1 MRDRRDPT
9 AGRPALPAIGAGAA
23 LPLPVLVLAAGGLLD
38 HPTAWMALFL
48 AATVGAVGAWYVWWL
63 RRRHTDLSSDLR
75 KTAAERRRAENALRE
90 AEVFYH
96 SLVESLPQ
104 SILRKDAAGR
114 FTFVNHRFCAE
125 LGRAFDEII
134 GKTDFDFFPAELA
147 EKYRGDDQWVM
158 QTGTI
163 LDVVE
168 KHVTPT
174 GEVLYVQT
182 MKSPLRGPD
191 GQVIGLQ
198 GIFWDVTERQRA
210 EERLHAQNVALQELA
225 RSEHQAHQAL
235 KAAQSR
241 LVQSEKLVSLGQMVA
256 GVAHEIN
263 NPLAFVGNN
272 VAVLERDLREL
283 AMVVALYRQSD
294 DLIEERRPELLG
306 RIREACDDL
315 DLVYTLDNLPRILER
330 SREGLR
336 RIQQIV
342 KDLRVFARIDEGELN
357 DVDLNEGV
365 ESSVTIIRG
374 HAKKHG
380 VALELEL
387 SPLPV
392 VRCYAAKINQVI
404 LNLLSNAIDACGAG
418 GQGTVTIRTRPEPGG
433 GVAIAVA
440 DTGCGIPADI
450 RERIF
455 DPFFTTKPVG
465 QGTGLGLSI
474 SYGIIQDH
482 GGTITVESNP
492 GRGSTFTL
500 HLPPVPAVS
509 TTARP
514 PGPGSEPEPEPE
526 PEPAARA
533 DAAPPS

>member
-1 MRDRRDPT
+1 M
-9 AGRPALPAIGAGAA
+9 GVVA
-23 LPLPVLVLAAGGLLD
+23 LPLAAGAFD
-38 HPTAWMALFL
+38 HPLVWMILFL
-48 AATVGAVGAWYVWWL
+48 AVSAGIVGLWYVLWL
-63 RRRHTDLSSDLR
+63 RRRHTDLSSTLR
-75 KTAAERRRAENALRE
+75 QTTAERRQAETALRE
-90 AEVFYH
+90 AEVFYS

-104 SILRKDAAGR
+104 SILRKDIEGR
-114 FTFVNHRFCAE
+114 FTFVNQRFCAE
-125 LGRAFDEII
+125 LNRAFEEII

-158 QTGTI
+158 QTGTT

-174 GEVLYVQT
+174 GSTLYVQT
-182 MKSPLRGPD
+182 MKTPLHGPD
-191 GQVIGLQ
+191 GKVIGLQ
-198 GIFWDVTERQRA
+198 GIFWDVTERQCA

-283 AMVVALYRQSD
+283 GMVVALYRQAD
-294 DLIEERRPELLG
+294 DVIADHRPELIE
-306 RIREACDDL
+306 RIRVASEDL

-342 KDLRVFARIDEGELN
+342 KDLRVFARIDEGDLN

-374 HAKKHG
+374 HAKKQG
-380 VALELEL
+380 VHLELNL

-404 LNLLSNAIDACGAG
+404 LNLLSNAIDACAH
-418 GQGTVTIRTRPEPGG
+418 QENGTVTINTVPLDDG
-433 GVAIAVA
+433 GVGISVT
-440 DTGCGIPADI
+440 DTGCGIPPEI
-450 RERIF
+450 REKIF

-474 SYGIIQDH
+474 SYGIVQDH
-482 GGTITVESNP
+482 GGTLTVESEPNC
-492 GRGSTFTL
+492 GSRFL
-500 HLPPVPAVS
+500 LRLPSSPAVAVS
-509 TTARP
+509 PRQDTTTTTTTTAAPAQAESTP
-514 PGPGSEPEPEPE
+514 PG
-526 PEPAARA
+526 
-533 DAAPPS
+533 

>member
-1 MRDRRDPT
+1 MRDRRDATTRRRARPT
-9 AGRPALPAIGAGAA
+9 LGAGAGVA
-23 LPLPVLVLAAGGLLD
+23 LAAPVPLLAAGPLD
-38 HPTAWMALFL
+38 HPTVWMALFL
-48 AATVGAVGAWYVWWL
+48 IATVGAVGAWYVWWL

-75 KTAAERRRAENALRE
+75 KTAAERRRAETALRE

-104 SILRKDAAGR
+104 SILRKDAEGR

-125 LGRAFDEII
+125 LGRSFDDIV

-182 MKSPLRGPD
+182 MKSPLRGAD
-191 GQVIGLQ
+191 GKVIGLQ

-210 EERLHAQNVALQELA
+210 EERLQAQNVALQEMA

-241 LVQSEKLVSLGQMVA
+241 LVQSEKLVSLGQLVA

-294 DLIEERRPELLG
+294 DVIEEHRPELLG
-306 RIREACDDL
+306 RIRDACEDL

-380 VALELEL
+380 VALELDL

-404 LNLLSNAIDACGAG
+404 LNLLSNAIDACGEQG
-418 GQGTVTIRTRPEPGG
+418 GQPTVTVRTRPEPDG
-433 GVAIAVA
+433 GVAIAVS

-450 RERIF
+450 REKIF

-474 SYGIIQDH
+474 SYGIVQDH
-482 GGTITVESNP
+482 GGTITVESEP

-509 TTARP
+509 TAARP
-514 PGPGSEPEPEPE
+514 R
-526 PEPAARA
+526 EPAA
-533 DAAPPS
+533 AAPPA